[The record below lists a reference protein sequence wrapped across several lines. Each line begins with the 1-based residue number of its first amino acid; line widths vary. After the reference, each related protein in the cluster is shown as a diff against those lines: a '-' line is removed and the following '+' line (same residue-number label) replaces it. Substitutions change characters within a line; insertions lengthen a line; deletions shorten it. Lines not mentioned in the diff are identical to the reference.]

1 MVSAMRDRGDA
12 PQKPPAQREL
22 RPFPAIDP
30 EPEHRYSRRTAARAA
45 IACVAACAVAA
56 AVLAGVR
63 LADAKHPA
71 QAAVPARFTDR
82 DGLIVFEEQPSGLL
96 GTASPDG
103 THQVTDTSLSPLQG
117 SDLAV
122 GAPDGR
128 YLIDAEADLVTIG
141 AHGPASVTQVPPPV
155 AQAQT
160 QTGSG
165 LEWAP
170 PTFADGSGY
179 LAITECDP
187 GKPNAGYEAW
197 VSWLIPTGGGKPES
211 LGMVTAAVGLPDSA
225 AVVAALAANPAQQAQ
240 QVTCDN
246 PGQADGSLA
255 LLAPGKRPQV
265 VATAAALARAAG
277 WTAGTP
283 VQLDASPSPDGSL
296 LIVTV
301 TKDVAPTG
309 PVQPGQLELESVNL
323 LLTRTGK
330 VISPVR
336 VPSAFFGFAWSP
348 DGRQAATCFAAQG
361 QPPSVSVLTVAG
373 TTPHTVTTRT
383 ITLPGHRDAACD
395 QLLWSPDGTQLIYSA
410 ATTSKGLTR
419 ADDLQHGW
427 TVVDLRA
434 GKVQN
439 VTAPG
444 QPAAWLPEAQP

>member
-1 MVSAMRDRGDA
+1 MRDRGDA
-12 PQKPPAQREL
+12 PQKPPAQREI

-30 EPEHRYSRRTAARAA
+30 EPEHRYSRRAAARAA
-45 IACVAACAVAA
+45 IACVAACAVTA

-63 LADAKHPA
+63 LADAKHPP
-71 QAAVPARFTDR
+71 QAAAPARFTDR

-103 THQVTDTSLSPLQG
+103 THPVTATSLGPLQG

-128 YLIDAEADLVTIG
+128 YLIDEEAELVTIG
-141 AHGPASVTQVPPPV
+141 AHGPASVTRVPPPD
-155 AQAQT
+155 AQAQA
-160 QTGSG
+160 GAG
-165 LEWAP
+165 PEWAP
-170 PTFADGSGY
+170 PTFADGSRY

-187 GKPNAGYEAW
+187 DKQSSGYEAW
-197 VSWLIPTGGGKPES
+197 ASWLIPTGGGKPES
-211 LGMVTAAVGLPDSA
+211 LGMVTASDGLPDSA

-246 PGQADGSLA
+246 PGQPDGSLD
-255 LLAPGKRPQV
+255 LLAPGKRPRV
-265 VATAAALARAAG
+265 VATAAALTRAAG

-283 VQLDASPSPDGSL
+283 VQFDASPSPDGSL
-296 LIVTV
+296 LIVTL
-301 TKDVAPTG
+301 TKDVAPAG
-309 PVQPGQLELESVNL
+309 PVRPGRPEFESVDL

-330 VISPVR
+330 VVSPVR

-348 DGRQAATCFAAQG
+348 NGEQAATCFAAPG
-361 QPPSVSVLTVAG
+361 QPSSVSVLTVAG
-373 TTPHTVTTRT
+373 TTPPTITTRT

-410 ATTSKGLTR
+410 ATTNKGLTR

-427 TVVDLRA
+427 TVIDSRT
-434 GKVQN
+434 GKIHD

-444 QPAAWLPEAQP
+444 QPAAWLPAKVYQ

>member
-1 MVSAMRDRGDA
+1 MRDRGDM
-12 PQKPPAQREL
+12 PQMPPAQREP

-30 EPEHRYSRRTAARAA
+30 EPERRYSTRTAARAA

-56 AVLAGVR
+56 GVIAGVR
-63 LADAKHPA
+63 LAGAKHSPR
-71 QAAVPARFTDR
+71 AAAPARFTDR

-103 THQVTDTSLSPLQG
+103 THPVTATSLSPLQG
-117 SDLAV
+117 SDLPV

-128 YLIDAEADLVTIG
+128 YLIDAEAELVTIG

-160 QTGSG
+160 RPGVG

-170 PTFADGSGY
+170 PTFADGSRY

-187 GKPNAGYEAW
+187 DKQNSGYEAW
-197 VSWLIPTGGGKPES
+197 ASWLIPTGGGKPES
-211 LGMVTAAVGLPDSA
+211 LGMVTGSAGLPDSA
-225 AVVAALAANPAQQAQ
+225 AVMAALAANPAQQAH
-240 QVTCDN
+240 QVTCDS
-246 PGQADGSLA
+246 PEQADGSLD

-265 VATAAALARAAG
+265 VVTAAALARAAG

-296 LIVTV
+296 LVVTV
-301 TKDVAPTG
+301 TEDVAPTG
-309 PVQPGQLELESVNL
+309 PVQPGRLHLKSVNL

-336 VPSAFFGFAWSP
+336 VPGAFLWSP
-348 DGRQAATCFAAQG
+348 NGRQAATCFAAPG
-361 QPPSVSVLTVAG
+361 QPSGVSVLTVAA
-373 TTPHTVTTRT
+373 TTPHITTRT

-427 TVVDLRA
+427 TVIDLRT
-434 GKVQN
+434 GKVHD

-444 QPAAWLPEAQP
+444 QPAAWLPAEVHQ